1 MDRNLGAESTAT
13 SDVVSKGLYFQWG
26 RKDPFIYPKENRK
39 TDNRM
44 PATTWN
50 LQGYEF
56 EVHSH
61 YTGNYPLSDYSIAWS
76 LEHPTSFI
84 GSAPNPAG
92 SDPVYFSTWLVD
104 YSPYLWGYPSGKKTI
119 YDPCPPGW
127 KVPSSSAW
135 DKTVFK
141 KASGITSW
149 GWYMY
154 YNGTATSFYPFN
166 GYLEDSSGTL
176 QYYVPASWTR
186 MWTSDPSS
194 LEAQTAKSVDVLDSG
209 VVQIATGN
217 FQTHGHGIRCVKE

>member
-39 TDNRM
+39 SDNKT

-84 GSAPNPAG
+84 GSAPNLPAAIRFI
-92 SDPVYFSTWLVD
+92 SL
-104 YSPYLWGYPSGKKTI
+104 
-119 YDPCPPGW
+119 PGW
-127 KVPSSSAW
+127 L
-135 DKTVFK
+135 
-141 KASGITSW
+141 ITAPICGVILPEKDHLRS
-149 GWYMY
+149 
-154 YNGTATSFYPFN
+154 
-166 GYLEDSSGTL
+166 LSSGVESSCV
-176 QYYVPASWTR
+176 QCMGQDRVQEGVGYYLLGMVY
-186 MWTSDPSS
+186 
-194 LEAQTAKSVDVLDSG
+194 VL
-209 VVQIATGN
+209 
-217 FQTHGHGIRCVKE
+217 

>member
-39 TDNRM
+39 SDNKT

-92 SDPVYFSTWLVD
+92 SNPVYFSTWLVD
-104 YSPYLWGYPSGKKTI
+104 YSPYLWGYPSGKRPFTI
-119 YDPCPPGW
+119 PVLRGGKFLRPVHGTRPCSRRRRVLPPGDGICIITVRQPHSIPSMAIWRTRRELSSIMCRHHGPGCGPAIRVHW
-127 KVPSSSAW
+127 KRRPQS
-135 DKTVFK
+135 
-141 KASGITSW
+141 
-149 GWYMY
+149 
-154 YNGTATSFYPFN
+154 
-166 GYLEDSSGTL
+166 
-176 QYYVPASWTR
+176 R
-186 MWTSDPSS
+186 
-194 LEAQTAKSVDVLDSG
+194 
-209 VVQIATGN
+209 
-217 FQTHGHGIRCVKE
+217 